1 MRFAMYDR
9 ILAGILLVLS
19 GLIVW
24 AALQFDVPFQYEP
37 LGPKAF
43 PVILGILL
51 TIFSVWL
58 IIKPDKNSWYPT
70 ADIMKKLLAGLVL
83 MIAYAALFEKA
94 GFILATFL
102 VGSVFSWLFG
112 ETPKRA
118 AVFALIM
125 SVISYFLLTLLL
137 QLNVPSGT
145 WLASVF

>member
-1 MRFAMYDR
+1 MYDR

-43 PVILGILL
+43 PIILSILL
-51 TIFSVWL
+51 SIISVWL
-58 IIKPDKNSWYPT
+58 IIKPDENSWHPT
-70 ADIMKKLLAGLVL
+70 TAITKKLIAGLVL
-83 MIAYAALFEKA
+83 MIVYAALFEEA
-94 GFILATFL
+94 GFILSTFL
-102 VGSVFSWLFG
+102 VGAAFSWLFG

-118 AVFALIM
+118 GLFALVM
-125 SVISYFLLTLLL
+125 SVISYFLLTSLL

-145 WLASVF
+145 WWAGVF